1 MRTALL
7 ENGRLYESLLRPW
20 GLDRPFTARFRDLVV
35 AWEFMG
41 SNGILR
47 PVRKPKRE
55 RRIVAGLWQKRNE
68 SVAAQHLG
76 RRFPILL

>member
-41 SNGILR
+41 SNGILC

-55 RRIVAGLWQKRNE
+55 RRIVAALLQKRNE
-68 SVAAQHLG
+68 SLAAQHFDERG
-76 RRFPILL
+76 AILL